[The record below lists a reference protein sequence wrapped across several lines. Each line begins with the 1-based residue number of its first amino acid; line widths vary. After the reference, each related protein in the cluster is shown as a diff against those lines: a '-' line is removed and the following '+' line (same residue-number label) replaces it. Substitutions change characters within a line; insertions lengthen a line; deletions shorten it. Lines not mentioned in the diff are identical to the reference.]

1 MLQKSQKLPRTPY
14 ESSRDQ
20 IISACDELLKLVVE
34 DGLAGHNEISKNVK
48 SIKACFSDG
57 NSQTEK
63 HSEIL
68 ELTQSIEQQLRID
81 LDKAENDNKN
91 DNRNDNKNDNKND
104 NNSVK
109 ATGLVLQKIAN
120 IKKELKFIAIIETNI
135 DGVLPRKR
143 EPQSHLEA
151 EVPPILAQELTDKN
165 TSLSSGN
172 KELQGRLDGYIN
184 NNLQEI
190 KNLQASN
197 EALLETKEKSEKENR
212 LLIKTN
218 EQQALLLAVVEQQL
232 AEAGTTIQQLQKDN
246 TEEIER
252 LKIELTQSQERLDL
266 QGDILKVTNKNI
278 ETLQKKS
285 ERDQV
290 TIEVLKQQISTLK
303 QQVSAA
309 VPAQQKPPTRV
320 DDQTPKIEKLTTAN
334 AELQE
339 QVEKLKSRMSEIEAA
354 KQLATEKSDKS
365 SQVNANL
372 REQLND
378 KTEKIESLEIVSRV
392 DLENAMAKLAEIK
405 ELKEQISN
413 MEAAEKLAT
422 SSSANMANI
431 IRELKQREQRLAA
444 ENATL
449 KKQLSKLKPT
459 TAAPLSFRQRP
470 ASIPPPPITP
480 DALSELESPLS
491 ITLVTPRSPILK
503 TKPKSP
509 PITETPTLPSR
520 FENIGKEL
528 ETVTPTVSGG
538 GRVVNIEQI
547 QKDGEKDTDRPY
559 FDMENTKQIKLG
571 EAVNDPL
578 KKLFDAGTL
587 QFSDQNKPNKI
598 TFSNESMEPSDL
610 QAMVAILQATSK
622 DNKEPTLNNVEV
634 ILTGKDKDLIQV
646 LQQFH
651 AKLAAAVQGND
662 DEKICAI
669 KIQDKGGHSE
679 ELTYLIKL
687 HNAAAN
693 IIHNNTEEGLTA
705 DKKNNILKEIK
716 ALQEK
721 ATQLLASNPTDHRS
735 HHPTL
740 S

>member
-651 AKLAAAVQGND
+651 AKLAEAVQGDD

-693 IIHNNTEEGLTA
+693 IIHNNTEEGLTT
-705 DKKNNILKEIK
+705 DKKNNILNEINT
-716 ALQEK
+716 LQEQVTK
-721 ATQLLASNPTDHRS
+721 LLASKPQERPRRHS
-735 HHPTL
+735 SPP
-740 S
+740 